1 GGSNKMKKV
10 VLILVFVG
18 VLGMVGWTVYDFV
31 DVEDNEESDDSGGII
46 TSEPAQN
53 ENGEVNNLADDVG
66 LGKGEKAPDLEL
78 KTLDGEKV
86 KLSDYEGEKV
96 IVNCW
101 ATWCPPCREEIPD
114 LQKLY
119 DHYDVEILAIDLTDS
134 ESSLDVVEECVYD
147 EYEMT
152 FPVLLDETSE
162 VANMYQVMAYPT
174 SYMVDTEG
182 YIQFLAMGAM
192 EYEQMKEELEKLD

>member
-1 GGSNKMKKV
+1 MKKA
-10 VLILVFVG
+10 VLIIVFVG
-18 VLGMVGWTVYDFV
+18 VLGMIGWTVYDFV
-31 DVEDNEESDDSGGII
+31 DVEDNEESDNSGGII
-46 TSEPAQN
+46 TSEPAQD
-53 ENGEVNNLADDVG
+53 EDGEVNNLADDVG
-66 LGKGEKAPDLEL
+66 LGKGEKAPDFEL
-78 KTLDGEKV
+78 KTLDGEKA

-96 IVNCW
+96 IVNFW

-119 DHYDVEILAIDLTDS
+119 DNYDVEILAIDLTET
-134 ESSLDVVEECVYD
+134 ESSMDAVEDFVYD
-147 EYEMT
+147 EFEMT

-162 VANMYQVMAYPT
+162 VADTYQVMAYPT

-192 EYEQMKEELEKLD
+192 QYEQMEEELEKLD

>member
-1 GGSNKMKKV
+1 MKKV

-96 IVNCW
+96 IVNFW

-119 DHYDVEILAIDLTDS
+119 DNYDVEILAIDLTET
-134 ESSLDVVEECVYD
+134 ESSLDVVEEFVYD
-147 EYEMT
+147 EFEMT

-192 EYEQMKEELEKLD
+192 EYEQMREELEKLD

>member
-1 GGSNKMKKV
+1 MKKV
-10 VLILVFVG
+10 VLLLVFVG

-66 LGKGEKAPDLEL
+66 LGKGEKAPDFEL

-96 IVNCW
+96 IVNFW

-119 DHYDVEILAIDLTDS
+119 DNYDVEILAIDLTET
-134 ESSLDVVEECVYD
+134 ESSLDVVEEFVYD
-147 EYEMT
+147 EFEMT

-192 EYEQMKEELEKLD
+192 EYEQMREELEKLD